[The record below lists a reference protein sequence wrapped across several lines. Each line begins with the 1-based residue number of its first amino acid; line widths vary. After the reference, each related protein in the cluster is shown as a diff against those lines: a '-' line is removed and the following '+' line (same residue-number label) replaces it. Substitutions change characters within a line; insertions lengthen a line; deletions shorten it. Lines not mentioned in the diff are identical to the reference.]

1 MLYRPPSLW
10 PHPRALLSVTRTEVD
25 LIFTKAKPKGERRLE
40 FRCFLDALSALSEK
54 RYPDREPADGL
65 RHLLTDHLAPLW
77 SFVQVR
83 GPSGGPNVAFCA
95 CK

>member
-1 MLYRPPSLW
+1 M
-10 PHPRALLSVTRTEVD
+10 D

-83 GPSGGPNVAFCA
+83 GRTGGRTLRSVPASNIYTD
-95 CK
+95 